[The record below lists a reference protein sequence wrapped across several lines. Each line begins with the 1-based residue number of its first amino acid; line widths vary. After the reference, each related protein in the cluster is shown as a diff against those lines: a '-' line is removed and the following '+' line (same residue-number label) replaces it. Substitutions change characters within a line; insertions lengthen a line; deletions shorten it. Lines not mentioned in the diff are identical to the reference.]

1 MEWSILNSV
10 GVVLESVGMLVSVG
24 MVLESVGTLVEASG
38 LGVGFGVVISI
49 VDDVVLLVRVGFV
62 VMSIVEAI
70 VGLIV
75 ELIVDEDLV
84 EVFRVVLGDLLLLV
98 LLVVLTLL
106 VDLMVLVDGLRVEL
120 GVVFKALVVLVDR
133 AVFLV
138 LVDDLELTDFTAVEL
153 VLADFLEDALVLA
166 RRVESPSIDL
176 FLSIVYNYIMAKLKI
191 TKKQQAV
198 LNFLEDFTE
207 ENGYSPS
214 YREIQ
219 TGLGMSAVSAVAE
232 HIDNMVSKGILK
244 KVPGAARSLEVL
256 DFRHT
261 ETVELF
267 RTRLV
272 ECSEEER
279 KVLLAAAD
287 VLGLDLGE

>member
-1 MEWSILNSV
+1 MKSWAVDSRVGVESGSGVSSVLGFELSV
-10 GVVLESVGMLVSVG
+10 GLMVGARVLTVLGVLEADL
-24 MVLESVGTLVEASG
+24 
-38 LGVGFGVVISI
+38 
-49 VDDVVLLVRVGFV
+49 RVGFV
-62 VMSIVEAI
+62 V
-70 VGLIV
+70 G
-75 ELIVDEDLV
+75 
-84 EVFRVVLGDLLLLV
+84 
-98 LLVVLTLL
+98 
-106 VDLMVLVDGLRVEL
+106 
-120 GVVFKALVVLVDR
+120 LVVLVGLADLVGLVVLVALTVL
-133 AVFLV
+133 AVLVVDLDLTGIAATELV
-138 LVDDLELTDFTAVEL
+138 LVG
-153 VLADFLEDALVLA
+153 FLEDALVLA

-219 TGLGMSAVSAVAE
+219 TGLGLSSVSAVAE

-267 RTRLV
+267 RAKLMDA
-272 ECSEEER
+272 SEEER

>member
-1 MEWSILNSV
+1 MNSWAVDSRV
-10 GVVLESVGMLVSVG
+10 GVEFGSGVSSELGSELSVG
-24 MVLESVGTLVEASG
+24 MVLDSWIVLGSGMVGARVLTV
-38 LGVGFGVVISI
+38 LGVLEA
-49 VDDVVLLVRVGFV
+49 DLRVGFV
-62 VMSIVEAI
+62 V
-70 VGLIV
+70 G
-75 ELIVDEDLV
+75 
-84 EVFRVVLGDLLLLV
+84 
-98 LLVVLTLL
+98 
-106 VDLMVLVDGLRVEL
+106 
-120 GVVFKALVVLVDR
+120 LVVLVGLVDLVGLVVLVAL
-133 AVFLV
+133 AVLAILVVDLDLTGIVAATELFLV
-138 LVDDLELTDFTAVEL
+138 V
-153 VLADFLEDALVLA
+153 FLEDALVLA

-219 TGLGMSAVSAVAE
+219 TGLGLSSVSAVAE

-267 RTRLV
+267 RAKLMDA
-272 ECSEEER
+272 SEEER

>member
-1 MEWSILNSV
+1 MSSGVVEAGDGSNSGVSSELSSGLMMDSVVGSWMVLDSGMV
-10 GVVLESVGMLVSVG
+10 GVRVLTVLE
-24 MVLESVGTLVEASG
+24 VLEADLRT
-38 LGVGFGVVISI
+38 
-49 VDDVVLLVRVGFV
+49 GFV
-62 VMSIVEAI
+62 A
-70 VGLIV
+70 GLA
-75 ELIVDEDLV
+75 
-84 EVFRVVLGDLLLLV
+84 
-98 LLVVLTLL
+98 
-106 VDLMVLVDGLRVEL
+106 
-120 GVVFKALVVLVDR
+120 ALVVLVALVGLAALGTLVDLTVLV
-133 AVFLV
+133 ALDLTGIAATELV
-138 LVDDLELTDFTAVEL
+138 LVG
-153 VLADFLEDALVLA
+153 FLEDALVLA

-176 FLSIVYNYIMAKLKI
+176 FLSIVYNYNMTKLKI

-219 TGLGMSAVSAVAE
+219 TGLGLSSVSAVAE

-267 RTRLV
+267 RAKLMDA
-272 ECSEEER
+272 SEEER
-279 KVLLAAAD
+279 KVLLAAAE

>member
-1 MEWSILNSV
+1 MNSWVVDSRV
-10 GVVLESVGMLVSVG
+10 GVDSGSGVSSELG
-24 MVLESVGTLVEASG
+24 FELSSG
-38 LGVGFGVVISI
+38 LMGVRALTVLGVLKA
-49 VDDVVLLVRVGFV
+49 DLRVGFV
-62 VMSIVEAI
+62 V
-70 VGLIV
+70 G
-75 ELIVDEDLV
+75 
-84 EVFRVVLGDLLLLV
+84 
-98 LLVVLTLL
+98 
-106 VDLMVLVDGLRVEL
+106 
-120 GVVFKALVVLVDR
+120 LVVLVGLADLVGLVVLVALTVL
-133 AVFLV
+133 AVLVVDLDLTGIAATELV
-138 LVDDLELTDFTAVEL
+138 LVG
-153 VLADFLEDALVLA
+153 FLEDALVLA

-219 TGLGMSAVSAVAE
+219 TGLGLSSVSAVAE

-267 RTRLV
+267 RARLV

-279 KVLLAAAD
+279 KVLLAAAE

>member
-1 MEWSILNSV
+1 MNSWAVDSRV
-10 GVVLESVGMLVSVG
+10 GVEFGSGVSSALGSELSSGLMVDSGMVGVRTLTVLGVLEADL
-24 MVLESVGTLVEASG
+24 
-38 LGVGFGVVISI
+38 
-49 VDDVVLLVRVGFV
+49 RVGFV
-62 VMSIVEAI
+62 A
-70 VGLIV
+70 G
-75 ELIVDEDLV
+75 
-84 EVFRVVLGDLLLLV
+84 
-98 LLVVLTLL
+98 
-106 VDLMVLVDGLRVEL
+106 
-120 GVVFKALVVLVDR
+120 LVVLVGLADL
-133 AVFLV
+133 VGLVV
-138 LVDDLELTDFTAVEL
+138 LVALTVLAVLVVDLDLTGIAATEL
-153 VLADFLEDALVLA
+153 VLMGFLEDALVLA

-219 TGLGMSAVSAVAE
+219 TGLGLSSVSAVAE

-256 DFRHT
+256 DFWHT

-267 RTRLV
+267 RAKLMDA
-272 ECSEEER
+272 SEEER

-287 VLGLDLGE
+287 VLGLDLGD

>member
-1 MEWSILNSV
+1 MVEPRV
-10 GVVLESVGMLVSVG
+10 ESGS
-24 MVLESVGTLVEASG
+24 
-38 LGVGFGVVISI
+38 
-49 VDDVVLLVRVGFV
+49 
-62 VMSIVEAI
+62 
-70 VGLIV
+70 
-75 ELIVDEDLV
+75 
-84 EVFRVVLGDLLLLV
+84 
-98 LLVVLTLL
+98 
-106 VDLMVLVDGLRVEL
+106 EL
-120 GVVFKALVVLVDR
+120 GVSSGTALDSVMVGVKALTVLGVLKVGLRADFVAGLVVLVG
-133 AVFLV
+133 LV
-138 LVDDLELTDFTAVEL
+138 GLVDLIALVVDLDLMGVATTEL
-153 VLADFLEDALVLA
+153 VLDGFLEDAPVLA

-219 TGLGMSAVSAVAE
+219 TGLGLSSVSAVAE

-267 RTRLV
+267 RAKLMDA
-272 ECSEEER
+272 SEEER

>member
-1 MEWSILNSV
+1 MNSWAVDSRV
-10 GVVLESVGMLVSVG
+10 GVEFGSGVSSALGSELSSGLMVDSGMVGVRTLTVLGVLEADL
-24 MVLESVGTLVEASG
+24 
-38 LGVGFGVVISI
+38 
-49 VDDVVLLVRVGFV
+49 RVGFV
-62 VMSIVEAI
+62 A
-70 VGLIV
+70 G
-75 ELIVDEDLV
+75 
-84 EVFRVVLGDLLLLV
+84 
-98 LLVVLTLL
+98 
-106 VDLMVLVDGLRVEL
+106 
-120 GVVFKALVVLVDR
+120 LVVLVGLADLVGLVVLVALTVL
-133 AVFLV
+133 AVLVVDLDLTGIAATELV
-138 LVDDLELTDFTAVEL
+138 LVG
-153 VLADFLEDALVLA
+153 FLEDALVLA

-219 TGLGMSAVSAVAE
+219 TGLGLSSVSAVAE

-267 RTRLV
+267 RAKLMDA
-272 ECSEEER
+272 SEEER
-279 KVLLAAAD
+279 KILLAAAD

>member
-1 MEWSILNSV
+1 M
-10 GVVLESVGMLVSVG
+10 
-24 MVLESVGTLVEASG
+24 
-38 LGVGFGVVISI
+38 
-49 VDDVVLLVRVGFV
+49 DFV
-62 VMSIVEAI
+62 A
-70 VGLIV
+70 G
-75 ELIVDEDLV
+75 
-84 EVFRVVLGDLLLLV
+84 
-98 LLVVLTLL
+98 L
-106 VDLMVLVDGLRVEL
+106 VD
-120 GVVFKALVVLVDR
+120 LVVLVVLVGLVDLIVL
-133 AVFLV
+133 AVLVFL
-138 LVDDLELTDFTAVEL
+138 DLTGIAATEL
-153 VLADFLEDALVLA
+153 VLEVFLEDAPVLA

-176 FLSIVYNYIMAKLKI
+176 FLSIVYNYTMAKLKI

-219 TGLGMSAVSAVAE
+219 TGLGLSSVSAVAE

-267 RTRLV
+267 RAKLLDA
-272 ECSEEER
+272 SEEER
-279 KVLLAAAD
+279 KVLLAAAE

>member
-1 MEWSILNSV
+1 MVDVGSGVGVSSWAGADIGAADRVEDLV
-10 GVVLESVGMLVSVG
+10 VVLGVLTALVVLGVVLRVR
-24 MVLESVGTLVEASG
+24 
-38 LGVGFGVVISI
+38 GV
-49 VDDVVLLVRVGFV
+49 
-62 VMSIVEAI
+62 AAT
-70 VGLIV
+70 
-75 ELIVDEDLV
+75 
-84 EVFRVVLGDLLLLV
+84 
-98 LLVVLTLL
+98 LVVLIDL
-106 VDLMVLVDGLRVEL
+106 VGLVVRAD
-120 GVVFKALVVLVDR
+120 LVVLVDLVDLVDLMELVVL
-133 AVFLV
+133 AVFL
-138 LVDDLELTDFTAVEL
+138 ET
-153 VLADFLEDALVLA
+153 ALVLA
-166 RRVESPSIDL
+166 RLVERPSIDL
-176 FLSIVYNYIMAKLKI
+176 FLSIVYNYTMAKLKI

-219 TGLGMSAVSAVAE
+219 SGLGLSSVSAVAE

-267 RTRLV
+267 RARLMDA
-272 ECSEEER
+272 SEEER
-279 KVLLAAAD
+279 KVLLAAAE

>member
-1 MEWSILNSV
+1 MNSWAVDSRV
-10 GVVLESVGMLVSVG
+10 GVEFGSGVSSALGSELSSGLMVGARVLTVLGVLE
-24 MVLESVGTLVEASG
+24 AG
-38 LGVGFGVVISI
+38 L
-49 VDDVVLLVRVGFV
+49 RVGFV
-62 VMSIVEAI
+62 V
-70 VGLIV
+70 G
-75 ELIVDEDLV
+75 
-84 EVFRVVLGDLLLLV
+84 
-98 LLVVLTLL
+98 LVVLVGLADL
-106 VDLMVLVDGLRVEL
+106 VGLVVLV
-120 GVVFKALVVLVDR
+120 ALVVLVVLVVDLDLTGI
-133 AVFLV
+133 AATELV
-138 LVDDLELTDFTAVEL
+138 LVG
-153 VLADFLEDALVLA
+153 FLEDALVLA

-176 FLSIVYNYIMAKLKI
+176 FLSIVYNYIMVKLKI

-219 TGLGMSAVSAVAE
+219 TGLGLSSVSAVAE

-267 RTRLV
+267 RAKLMDA
-272 ECSEEER
+272 SEEER
-279 KVLLAAAD
+279 KVLLVAAD

>member
-1 MEWSILNSV
+1 M
-10 GVVLESVGMLVSVG
+10 
-24 MVLESVGTLVEASG
+24 
-38 LGVGFGVVISI
+38 
-49 VDDVVLLVRVGFV
+49 
-62 VMSIVEAI
+62 
-70 VGLIV
+70 
-75 ELIVDEDLV
+75 
-84 EVFRVVLGDLLLLV
+84 
-98 LLVVLTLL
+98 
-106 VDLMVLVDGLRVEL
+106 DG
-120 GVVFKALVVLVDR
+120 
-133 AVFLV
+133 
-138 LVDDLELTDFTAVEL
+138 
-153 VLADFLEDALVLA
+153 FLEDAPVLV

-219 TGLGMSAVSAVAE
+219 AGLGLSSVSAVAE
-232 HIDNMVSKGILK
+232 HIDNMISKGILK

-267 RTRLV
+267 RAKLMDA
-272 ECSEEER
+272 SEEER
-279 KVLLAAAD
+279 KVLLAAAE
-287 VLGLDLGE
+287 VLGLDLEE